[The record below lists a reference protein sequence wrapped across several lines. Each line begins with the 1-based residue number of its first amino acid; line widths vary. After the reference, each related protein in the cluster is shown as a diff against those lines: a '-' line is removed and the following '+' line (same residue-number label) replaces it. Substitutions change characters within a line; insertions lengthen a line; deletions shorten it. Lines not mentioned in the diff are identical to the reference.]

1 MKVLQ
6 AQKKNNSTELTIE
19 SERMSSP
26 NSAVS
31 LSGFMNEQLDFN
43 NKSDIISTLNYIL
56 PYISEGNLGDVE
68 STLLPFIQLLCSNTQ
83 DGHMPLGLLKN
94 NTRSPSVKPVPNNS
108 TNKNKL
114 RELHFV
120 ENLLDAE
127 TQEKIDEVKKEE
139 KPATCTRSNLLSA
152 MFTRYI
158 FQKKLETAQPQK
170 DSLAKIESTEE
181 KLLRVN
187 KVLKGHTEN
196 APQSSGR

>member
-1 MKVLQ
+1 
-6 AQKKNNSTELTIE
+6 
-19 SERMSSP
+19 MSSP

-43 NKSDIISTLNYIL
+43 NQSDIISTLNYIL

-68 STLLPFIQLLCSNTQ
+68 STLLPFIQLLFSNTQ
-83 DGHMPLGLLKN
+83 DGDMPLGLLKN

-139 KPATCTRSNLLSA
+139 KPATRTRSNLSSA
-152 MFTRYI
+152 MFTRCM